1 MSNLLQ
7 EAIVDANALRE
18 TALKNAES
26 AIVDKYSDE
35 VRHTLE
41 QLLEQEGIDDPLAAT
56 DQLGLEPEPAPAPA
70 LGADMGDPALMG
82 EEPVEEVVDDVP
94 LAATD
99 GFADLEGDNLN
110 KFPAEGEDVEV
121 SVDLAALQEAVEAL
135 KNELDEE
142 FEINEE
148 DLADILSE
156 EDDDDVDEPEDAKF
170 DTEEAGGDDDDI
182 EGSSSAEAETATASG
197 IAATDRASRHG
208 LGEEVEISDDLVDA
222 IMEKLTVDM
231 GAELS
236 GWAGRPTSQ
245 LKYEQERE
253 IAGLQSDDSKEEL
266 EALNKAQEELFAE
279 NKQLK
284 EQNTQYKQALQELR
298 EGLQDV
304 NLSNARLLYT
314 NRILKNASLNER
326 QKNKIVEAIS
336 KAGSVTE
343 ARTIYNTLESTVEVI
358 PKKGPQSLSE
368 AITRRSSVI
377 HASRQENE
385 KQPSDSFSLRMKRLA
400 GIKS

>member
-56 DQLGLEPEPAPAPA
+56 DQLGLEPEPAMDPT
-70 LGADMGDPALMG
+70 LGADIGDPALMG

-121 SVDLAALQEAVEAL
+121 NVDLGALQEAVEAL

-156 EDDDDVDEPEDAKF
+156 EDDEIVEQ
-170 DTEEAGGDDDDI
+170 GG
-182 EGSSSAEAETATASG
+182 GPPLAG
-197 IAATDRASRHG
+197 IAAAGATDLKQLKAEEDDEDEDEGGPGSFAG
-208 LGEEVEISDDLVDA
+208 QETGVGESLNTDDLVDA

-377 HASRQENE
+377 HASRQESE

>member
-56 DQLGLEPEPAPAPA
+56 DQLGLEPEPAMDPT

-121 SVDLAALQEAVEAL
+121 SVDLGALQEAVDAL

-156 EDDDDVDEPEDAKF
+156 EDEEVDAPENEKF
-170 DTEEAGGDDDDI
+170 DTEEAGGSDDDI
-182 EGSSSAEAETATASG
+182 EGSSSAEAETASASG
-197 IAATDRASRHG
+197 IAATDQAQRRG
-208 LGEEVEISDDLVDA
+208 FGEEVEISDDLVDA

-253 IAGLQSDDSKEEL
+253 LAGLQSDDSKEEL

-284 EQNTQYKQALQELR
+284 EQNTQYKHALQELQ

-343 ARTIYNTLESTVEVI
+343 ARTIYNTLESTVEVV

-377 HASRQENE
+377 HASRQE

>member
-56 DQLGLEPEPAPAPA
+56 DQLGLEPEPAMDPT

-121 SVDLAALQEAVEAL
+121 NVDLGALQEAVDAL

-156 EDDDDVDEPEDAKF
+156 EDDDITEVDDPGSFAG
-170 DTEEAGGDDDDI
+170 EEADEEESDDDDSAAALAGSAAAEEADVDALDSE
-182 EGSSSAEAETATASG
+182 EG
-197 IAATDRASRHG
+197 IK
-208 LGEEVEISDDLVDA
+208 EEFDLDSLTDA

-284 EQNTQYKQALQELR
+284 EQNTQYKQALQELQ

-343 ARTIYNTLESTVEVI
+343 ARTIYNTLESTVEVV

-377 HASRQENE
+377 HASRQE

>member
-1 MSNLLQ
+1 MANLLQ

-56 DQLGLEPEPAPAPA
+56 DQLGLEPEPAMDPT

-121 SVDLAALQEAVEAL
+121 SVDLGALQEAVDAL

-156 EDDDDVDEPEDAKF
+156 EDEEVDAPENEKF
-170 DTEEAGGDDDDI
+170 DTEEAGGSDDDI
-182 EGSSSAEAETATASG
+182 EGSSSAEAECIWLFSYITNKIIIYRKTYIATSSG
-197 IAATDRASRHG
+197 I
-208 LGEEVEISDDLVDA
+208 
-222 IMEKLTVDM
+222 
-231 GAELS
+231 
-236 GWAGRPTSQ
+236 
-245 LKYEQERE
+245 
-253 IAGLQSDDSKEEL
+253 
-266 EALNKAQEELFAE
+266 
-279 NKQLK
+279 
-284 EQNTQYKQALQELR
+284 
-298 EGLQDV
+298 
-304 NLSNARLLYT
+304 
-314 NRILKNASLNER
+314 
-326 QKNKIVEAIS
+326 
-336 KAGSVTE
+336 
-343 ARTIYNTLESTVEVI
+343 
-358 PKKGPQSLSE
+358 
-368 AITRRSSVI
+368 
-377 HASRQENE
+377 
-385 KQPSDSFSLRMKRLA
+385 
-400 GIKS
+400 